1 MSDFRIDDLVIE
13 NDSKIVYLIMDGL
26 GGLSMEGKWGTEL
39 QVAKTPHLDALAE
52 CSICGL
58 LDPIA
63 PGITPGS
70 GPSHFAL
77 FGYDPLESNIGRG
90 ILEAAG
96 IDFPLT
102 SQDVVARINYATINK
117 EGIITDRRAGRISSD
132 ENRRICAK
140 LEKNIDLGN
149 DIEVLVKPVKE
160 HRAVLVIRS
169 DKLEEGDITDTDPQR
184 EGLAPLPPHALHPQS
199 EETVKFVER
208 FLDQSSAILSDEPKA
223 NAILL
228 RGFARHRVYCSL
240 QERFKLKALAI
251 ATYPMYKGIARLLG
265 MKVLDDLITLDDEIK
280 ALKENYDQY
289 DFFYLHVKQTDSR
302 GEDGNFEAKV
312 KAIEEVDKVVPR
324 ITQLNP
330 DVIVVSGDHSTPAK
344 LKSHSWHTLPVLIN
358 SRFARVDEVK
368 KFDEISCVQGGLG
381 RIATIHLMNLSLAH
395 ALRLTKFGA

>member
-1 MSDFRIDDLVIE
+1 MSDFQIDDLVIE
-13 NDSKIVYLIMDGL
+13 NDSKIVYLIIDGL
-26 GGLSMEGKWGTEL
+26 GGLPMEGRGGTEL
-39 QVAKTPHLDALAE
+39 QIAKTPHLDALAE

-58 LDPIA
+58 LDPIS

-102 SQDVVARINYATINK
+102 SKDIVARINYATVNN
-117 EGIITDRRAGRISSD
+117 EGIITDRRAGRISSE
-132 ENRRICAK
+132 ENHRICAK
-140 LEKNIDLGN
+140 LEKNINLGS
-149 DIEVLVKPVKE
+149 DMEVLVKPVKE

-169 DKLEEGDITDTDPQR
+169 EKLEEGDITDTDPQR
-184 EGLAPLPPHALHPQS
+184 EGLAPLPPHALNPQS
-199 EETVKFVER
+199 ENTVKYVES
-208 FLDQSSAILSDEPKA
+208 FLNQSSKILSDEPEA
-223 NAILL
+223 NAVLL
-228 RGFARHRVYCSL
+228 RGFAKHRVYRSL
-240 QERFKLKALAI
+240 QKRFKLKPLAI

-265 MKVLDDLITLDDEIK
+265 MKVLDDLVTLDDEIE
-280 ALKENYDQY
+280 AFKENYDKY

-302 GEDGNFEAKV
+302 GEDGDFEAKV
-312 KAIEEVDKVVPR
+312 KVIEEVDRVIPQ
-324 ITQLNP
+324 ITQITP
-330 DVIVVSGDHSTPAK
+330 DVLVVTGDHSTPAK

-368 KFDEISCVQGGLG
+368 KFDEISCAQGGLG
-381 RIATIHLMNLSLAH
+381 RIATIHLMSLSLAH

>member
-1 MSDFRIDDLVIE
+1 MSDFLVDDLAIE
-13 NDSKIVYLIMDGL
+13 NDSKIIYLIMDGL
-26 GGLSMEGKWGTEL
+26 GGLCMEGKKGTEL
-39 QVAKTPHLDALAE
+39 QVAKTPHLDALAKL
-52 CSICGL
+52 SICGL
-58 LDPIA
+58 LDPIS

-102 SQDVVARINYATINK
+102 SKDVVARINYATINK
-117 EGIITDRRAGRISSD
+117 QGIITDRRAGRISSE
-132 ENRRICAK
+132 ENHRICAK
-140 LEKNIDLGN
+140 LEKNIDLGS
-149 DIEVLVKPVKE
+149 DIEILVKPVKE

-169 DKLEEGDITDTDPQR
+169 EKLEEGDIADTDPQR
-184 EGLAPLPPHALHPQS
+184 EGLAPLSPHALNPQS
-199 EETVKFVER
+199 EDTVKHVES
-208 FLDQSSAILSDEPKA
+208 FLDQSSKILSNEPKA
-223 NAILL
+223 NAVLL
-228 RGFARHRVYCSL
+228 RGFSRHRVYRSL

-265 MKVLDDLITLDDEIK
+265 MKVLGDLVTLNDEIK
-280 ALKENYDQY
+280 ALKENYSHY

-302 GEDGNFEAKV
+302 GEDGDFEAKV
-312 KAIEEVDKVVPR
+312 KVIEEVDRVVPQ

-330 DVIVVSGDHSTPAK
+330 DVLAVTGDHSTPAK

-368 KFDEISCVQGGLG
+368 KFDEISCAQGGLG
-381 RIATIHLMNLSLAH
+381 RIATVHLMSLSLAH

>member
-1 MSDFRIDDLVIE
+1 MSDFRVDDLAIE
-13 NDSKIVYLIMDGL
+13 NDSKIIYLIIDGL
-26 GGLSMEGKWGTEL
+26 GGLSIEDKRGTEL

-52 CSICGL
+52 HSICGL
-58 LDPIA
+58 LDPIS

-102 SQDVVARINYATINK
+102 SQDIVARINYATINK
-117 EGIITDRRAGRISSD
+117 EGIITDRRAGRISSE
-132 ENRRICAK
+132 ENGRICAK
-140 LEKNIDLGN
+140 LEKNINLGS
-149 DIEVLVKPVKE
+149 DFEVLVRPVKE

-169 DKLEEGDITDTDPQR
+169 EKLEEGDIADNDPQR
-184 EGLAPLPPHALHPQS
+184 EGLAPLPPKALNPQS
-199 EETVKFVER
+199 EDTVKLVEH

-223 NAILL
+223 NAVLL
-228 RGFARHRVYCSL
+228 RGFARHRVYRPL
-240 QERFKLKALAI
+240 QERFKLKSLAI

-265 MKVLDDLITLDDEIK
+265 MKVLDDLVTLDDEIK
-280 ALKENYDQY
+280 ALKENYIQY

-302 GEDGNFEAKV
+302 GEDGNFDAKV
-312 KAIEEVDKVVPR
+312 KVIEEVDKVVPQ

-330 DVIVVSGDHSTPAK
+330 DVLVVTGDHSTPAK

-358 SRFARVDEVK
+358 SRFARVDQVK

-381 RIATIHLMNLSLAH
+381 RIATIHLMSLSLAH
-395 ALRLTKFGA
+395 ALRLTKYGA